1 MVTDQIA
8 DLLTRIRNAQRVGHP
23 TVSVPASKSKT
34 RILDVLVAEGYLE
47 KYETSTSDSD
57 KPELK
62 VHLRYDS
69 RGEPVIRDLQRMSRP
84 GRRYYVPA
92 EKIPVHKSGL
102 GTVVISTSKGMI
114 TGREAK
120 TLGVGGELILSV
132 F

>member
-23 TVSVPASKSKT
+23 TVTVPASSSKQ
-34 RILDVLVAEGYLE
+34 RILDVLCKEGYLE
-47 KYETSTSDSD
+47 KVEAETSESN
-57 KPELK
+57 KPVLK
-62 VHLRYDS
+62 VYLRYDS
-69 RGEPVIRDLQRMSRP
+69 RGEPVIRELQRLSRP
-84 GRRYYVPA
+84 GRRFYVPC

-102 GTVVISTSKGMI
+102 GTILISTSKGMV

-120 TLGVGGELILSV
+120 TLGIGGELILSV